1 VKNNTLT
8 LKKIH
13 VRDTTGKMQVSLWI
27 EKADVPVS
35 KGDTIILTSVQ
46 TTTFKSKT
54 VLSSTTET
62 TIKVS

>member
-1 VKNNTLT
+1 
-8 LKKIH
+8 
-13 VRDTTGKMQVSLWI
+13 VRDTTGKTQVSLWK
-27 EKADVPVS
+27 EKADLPVS
-35 KGDTIILTSVQ
+35 KEDTIILTSVQ